1 MASIE
6 DRWFSARPGSD
17 GKKVRKP
24 RYGTGKRWKVHYTD
38 PDGRQR
44 SESFDR
50 RVDADRFKATVEADI
65 LRGVFIDPDA
75 GKITLRK
82 YTLEVWLPAQTFG
95 SSTRE
100 RVESR
105 LRLHILPDIGSSR
118 GLGSYRLS
126 ELARSPSVIQAWL
139 RGLQAKPDKPL
150 SASHIRLVHGTL
162 STILAAAVVDERI
175 VKNPAK
181 AETVKPPKP
190 DKRRIIP
197 WEASRVAAIRAGMP
211 HRYQAMADAGS
222 GAGLRQGEVFG
233 LSPDDV
239 DWLRKVIHVRR
250 QVKIVGGR
258 RVFAPPKGDKDRDVP
273 LAESLALRFSAHLA
287 VYPAAAVT
295 LLWKEPGGK
304 PVTATLMFTKA
315 DEGAI
320 WRNDFNRY
328 VWHPALRAAGIMP
341 GRENGF
347 HQLRHHFA
355 STLLRDGVDIRTL
368 AEYLGHDDPGFT
380 LGTYCHL
387 MPGAPDRMRQAVD
400 RAFSDLSDCP
410 DIARGGS
417 VRPLPARL
425 PLHQGLGVN
434 VCSYPRGN
442 GGNCTRSCLA
452 SRRRRGG
459 CRRGRRC
466 GRSPGRAWR

>member
-1 MASIE
+1 MASVE
-6 DRWFSARPGSD
+6 DRWYHAKPGPD
-17 GKKVRKP
+17 GKKAKKARH
-24 RYGTGKRWKVHYTD
+24 GTGRRWKVHYTD

-50 RVDADRFKATVEADI
+50 RVDAERFKATAEADI

-82 YTLEVWLPAQTFG
+82 YALDTWFPAQTFG
-95 SSTRE
+95 ASTRE

-105 LRLHILPDIGSSR
+105 LRLHILPDIGGSK

-181 AETVKPPKP
+181 AETVKPPRP
-190 DKRRIIP
+190 DKRRVIP

-211 HRYQAMADAGS
+211 HRYQGLADAGS

-233 LSPDDV
+233 LSPDDI

-250 QVKIVGGR
+250 QVRIVGGR
-258 RVFAPPKGDKDRDVP
+258 RVFAPPKGGKDRDVP
-273 LAESLALRFSAHLA
+273 LADSLALRLSAHLA

-295 LLWKEPGGK
+295 LPWKEPGSK
-304 PVTATLMFTKA
+304 PVTAALMFTKA

-328 VWHPALRAAGIMP
+328 VWHPALKAAGVTP

-355 STLLRDGVDIRTL
+355 STLLRDGVDIREL
-368 AEYLGHDDPGFT
+368 AEHLGHRDPGFT
-380 LGTYCHL
+380 LRVYCHL
-387 MPGAPDRMRQAVD
+387 MPGAPERMRRAID
-400 RAFSDLSDCP
+400 RVFNASP
-410 DIARGGS
+410 DR
-417 VRPLPARL
+417 
-425 PLHQGLGVN
+425 LGVA
-434 VCSYPRGN
+434 RADE
-442 GGNCTRSCLA
+442 T
-452 SRRRRGG
+452 
-459 CRRGRRC
+459 GR
-466 GRSPGRAWR
+466 